1 MGYSGYMYIWQ
12 NGREGE
18 PFVEERLDKAC
29 ASLKWS
35 KLYPAA
41 KVRHLTASYSD
52 HNPIVINTNP
62 MHHQQ
67 IRRKQKLHRFEEK
80 WVAHPECEEVV
91 RDSWIHTQ
99 PLGSP
104 MYCLF
109 KKIKRYRAQLV
120 AWGKST
126 FNNTKARLT
135 EKQRELEE
143 LVKQGY
149 APNLECIKLLRREVN
164 ELIHHEEVFWRQWP
178 RSLWLSAGDK
188 NTRFFHQRASQRTK
202 KNTIDGLYNE
212 NGVWQTDEGRVF
224 AIAERYYA
232 ELFKAQSHTNM
243 DWVLDDVDKVVTNE
257 MVQFLNQPYSKE
269 NVRRALFS
277 MHPSKSPGPD
287 GMSLFFF

>member
-1 MGYSGYMYIWQ
+1 M
-12 NGREGE
+12 
-18 PFVEERLDKAC
+18 
-29 ASLKWS
+29 
-35 KLYPAA
+35 
-41 KVRHLTASYSD
+41 
-52 HNPIVINTNP
+52 
-62 MHHQQ
+62 
-67 IRRKQKLHRFEEK
+67 
-80 WVAHPECEEVV
+80 
-91 RDSWIHTQ
+91 
-99 PLGSP
+99 
-104 MYCLF
+104 
-109 KKIKRYRAQLV
+109 
-120 AWGKST
+120 
-126 FNNTKARLT
+126 
-135 EKQRELEE
+135 
-143 LVKQGY
+143 KQGY

-243 DWVLDDVDKVVTNE
+243 DRVLDDVDKVVTNE

-287 GMSLFFF
+287 GMSPFFF

>member
-1 MGYSGYMYIWQ
+1 MYIWQ

-99 PLGSP
+99 PSGSP

-126 FNNTKARLT
+126 FNDTKARLT

-164 ELIHHEEVFWRQWP
+164 ELIHHEEVFGGSGLGPYGFREVIKIPDSFTKGLAKERRKIPLMDSIMKMGCGKQM
-178 RSLWLSAGDK
+178 REESLL
-188 NTRFFHQRASQRTK
+188 
-202 KNTIDGLYNE
+202 
-212 NGVWQTDEGRVF
+212 
-224 AIAERYYA
+224 
-232 ELFKAQSHTNM
+232 
-243 DWVLDDVDKVVTNE
+243 
-257 MVQFLNQPYSKE
+257 
-269 NVRRALFS
+269 
-277 MHPSKSPGPD
+277 
-287 GMSLFFF
+287 